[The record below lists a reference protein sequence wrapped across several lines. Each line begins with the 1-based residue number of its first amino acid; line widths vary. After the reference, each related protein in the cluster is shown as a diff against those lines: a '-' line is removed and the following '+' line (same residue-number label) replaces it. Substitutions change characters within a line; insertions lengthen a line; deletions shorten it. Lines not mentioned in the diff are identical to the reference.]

1 VQVVAPAMYKAFRLA
16 DVHNNICRV
25 ASGDKDIGS
34 RTFLIGKCSR
44 ELRDNY
50 ISSGGARIVGRREID
65 SGALGSGASGSLL
78 KYTLG
83 CRWGCKNRVKIL
95 IYYA

>member
-1 VQVVAPAMYKAFRLA
+1 MYKAFRLA

-44 ELRDNY
+44 ELRDDY
-50 ISSGGARIVGRREID
+50 ISSCGARIVGRRGID
-65 SGALGSGASGSLL
+65 SGVLESGAPGSLL
-78 KYTLG
+78 KNTLR
-83 CRWGCKNRVKIL
+83 CRCGVKNRLKMP
-95 IYYA
+95 IYQA